1 MDMANNFKNNAFR
14 SKIYST
20 NKQLKKF
27 LPTLLC
33 DIEKKYLKN
42 PNLIIDYW
50 PKLVGKKLAPMTKAI
65 SFENKTLYVLVKS
78 STLFSI
84 LKTQEKRRLLKLM
97 QDKFSRD
104 TIYNIVFKIG

>member
-20 NKQLKKF
+20 NKQLKNF
-27 LPTLLC
+27 LPNLLC

-50 PKLVGKKLAPMTKAI
+50 PK
-65 SFENKTLYVLVKS
+65 
-78 STLFSI
+78 
-84 LKTQEKRRLLKLM
+84 
-97 QDKFSRD
+97 
-104 TIYNIVFKIG
+104 